1 MQEVDI
7 FSLKEEQRLA
17 LKLFFFFSVHI
28 MFSLYSGFAK
38 HCRTLQLGRPG
49 DVCLKSNLAIRASLA
64 ANVIGLL

>member
-17 LKLFFFFSVHI
+17 LKLFFFSVHI

-49 DVCLKSNLAIRASLA
+49 YVCLKSNLAIRASLA
-64 ANVIGLL
+64 VNVIGLL